1 MWEVFGKHS
10 EKHRKRKSEC
20 VEDSSNLA
28 LPDSTQNKSSN
39 ISIISQY
46 PATDIQHKRPSS
58 SGQTLTNSGYSVIQQ
73 KDSTGLQ
80 TFQTDC
86 AVVGSINTAVSS
98 LEYQSSQTK
107 RARFGGTNNEIFG
120 NQSQALEAQHLSK
133 SLLPPNVTPVV
144 QENVYVSYVQN
155 PAESTNKQ
163 QPSRCETPPI
173 NRKFSLEISGRKHI
187 CEDQVYQ
194 LLNDLKFPISK
205 LIACSPVD
213 NVCEIVC
220 KSRCDVLELF
230 ELLNNCRSGDLYEC
244 VELYEK
250 EEVQVKV
257 WPVSVFLDHSHIQS
271 YLEQNHGKVLSIS
284 YVRNRYGLLSNARMT
299 SMNRRDL
306 DQKPIPNQIF
316 VGGKKLFV
324 TYEGQMPQEPRND
337 NNIVSSELN
346 GNKPVI
352 DLTSDSESGQSTKFY
367 GNDQTPQVELT
378 NSLQVFSAAANTDGL
393 SECHEKGAVHNV
405 PPIVM
410 NSFSAPVV
418 QNPPD
423 ICGHGG
429 NGHIQNNFEENHGS
443 NFESSPVKNGNRL
456 LSENHLAVRKN
467 VNSKLVSAKTCNSER
482 EVSSTQDV
490 QAQQKKLTPQS
501 GIDIFS
507 NIDLLLSVAESV
519 EESDQASSS
528 KVEGLDQILGIQ
540 PNNSLSVSSSLA
552 AANSTLQDDQNVC
565 TQTRSSDVGDNLPT
579 SVAQNPTIRAGGS
592 MQSSFSQ
599 NSANS
604 ALFSQPSSTYV
615 GASMNCPVTP
625 LPSSQHWVM
634 NTSMST
640 QQPLPADNSLQYPV
654 HMQYLSNVQAPT
666 HSMPA
671 PTGNLQHTEIIISK
685 LKTYQYKSLFSW
697 RDDEKRELLRVYEQI
712 HQISDEQLTTNAAK
726 LFPEELNLFLIELTE
741 SQIDSLLF
749 ILTKVEKRIKWL
761 LLMECFYKPEDV
773 GRLFEAIQAMPGKI
787 ERLYIGGNI
796 IPKIPSKSF
805 FNKIEDGLNMR
816 NCFPDGDATDGKRD
830 ANQSEID
837 EIQRVLDQLDDSV
850 LFMSCYVCVKLNIAE
865 EFNLKLLIYRSW
877 KFILVCAMVNGSDSA
892 RERIVTSSCDVVIF
906 KQEIGFTSI
915 NTVIEIDSFT
925 QK

>member
-1 MWEVFGKHS
+1 
-10 EKHRKRKSEC
+10 
-20 VEDSSNLA
+20 
-28 LPDSTQNKSSN
+28 
-39 ISIISQY
+39 
-46 PATDIQHKRPSS
+46 
-58 SGQTLTNSGYSVIQQ
+58 
-73 KDSTGLQ
+73 
-80 TFQTDC
+80 
-86 AVVGSINTAVSS
+86 
-98 LEYQSSQTK
+98 
-107 RARFGGTNNEIFG
+107 
-120 NQSQALEAQHLSK
+120 
-133 SLLPPNVTPVV
+133 
-144 QENVYVSYVQN
+144 
-155 PAESTNKQ
+155 
-163 QPSRCETPPI
+163 
-173 NRKFSLEISGRKHI
+173 
-187 CEDQVYQ
+187 
-194 LLNDLKFPISK
+194 
-205 LIACSPVD
+205 
-213 NVCEIVC
+213 
-220 KSRCDVLELF
+220 
-230 ELLNNCRSGDLYEC
+230 
-244 VELYEK
+244 
-250 EEVQVKV
+250 
-257 WPVSVFLDHSHIQS
+257 
-271 YLEQNHGKVLSIS
+271 
-284 YVRNRYGLLSNARMT
+284 MT

-306 DQKPIPNQIF
+306 DQKPIPNQIY

-337 NNIVSSELN
+337 NTIVSSELN

-393 SECHEKGAVHNV
+393 SECHEKDAAHNV

-467 VNSKLVSAKTCNSER
+467 VNSKLVSAKTCYSER

-490 QAQQKKLTPQS
+490 QAQQKKLTPQR

-519 EESDQASSS
+519 EESDQANSS
-528 KVEGLDQILGIQ
+528 KVEGLNQILGVQ

-579 SVAQNPTIRAGGS
+579 PVAQNPTICAGGS
-592 MQSSFSQ
+592 MQRSFSQ

-640 QQPLPADNSLQYPV
+640 QPLPADNSLQYPV

-671 PTGNLQHTEIIISK
+671 PTENLQHAEIISK
-685 LKTYQYKSLFSW
+685 LKTYQYKGALSW
-697 RDDEKRELLRVYEQI
+697 IDDDKRELLRVYEQI
-712 HQISDEQLTTNAAK
+712 RLINDEQLTTYAAE
-726 LFPEELNLFLIELTE
+726 LFPEELDLSFIKLTE

-749 ILTKVEKRIKWL
+749 ILIKVEKRIYEL
-761 LLMECFYKPEDV
+761 RLSRCFSKPKDV
-773 GRLFEAIQAMPGKI
+773 GRL
-787 ERLYIGGNI
+787 I
-796 IPKIPSKSF
+796 I
-805 FNKIEDGLNMR
+805 
-816 NCFPDGDATDGKRD
+816 
-830 ANQSEID
+830 
-837 EIQRVLDQLDDSV
+837 
-850 LFMSCYVCVKLNIAE
+850 
-865 EFNLKLLIYRSW
+865 
-877 KFILVCAMVNGSDSA
+877 
-892 RERIVTSSCDVVIF
+892 
-906 KQEIGFTSI
+906 
-915 NTVIEIDSFT
+915 
-925 QK
+925 